1 MIAHSRIILLALS
14 CLTVLGC
21 GQDGT
26 PPRGIRAVGLKT
38 ERMNYYASAQQASNW
53 CWAACIQMI
62 LSAHDVSVAQQ
73 DVVAT
78 AFGQLVDR
86 PGELQDIQ
94 AILNATWIDRFGNA
108 KRVHAKP
115 RQGPPPIEDLKSLLR
130 NETPVIVCY
139 MPPDAAVGHAVIVT
153 AVISEST
160 SQGEHL
166 VRLVVRDPWPA
177 YRAEKGKRTM
187 SPDEYQSIWA
197 YYVVEISSS

>member
-1 MIAHSRIILLALS
+1 MLTYYRIILLALS
-14 CLTVLGC
+14 CLTILGC
-21 GQDGT
+21 GQEGA
-26 PPRGIRAVGLKT
+26 PPRGVRAVGLKT

-62 LSAHDVSVAQQ
+62 LSAHDVSVTQQ
-73 DVVAT
+73 DIVAT

-94 AILNATWIDRFGNA
+94 AVLNATWIDRFGNA
-108 KRVHAKP
+108 KRVHATP

-139 MPPDAAVGHAVIVT
+139 TPPDAPVGHAVIVT
-153 AVISEST
+153 AVICEST

-177 YRAEKGKRTM
+177 YQAEKGKRTM

-197 YYVVEISSS
+197 YYVVEVGVP